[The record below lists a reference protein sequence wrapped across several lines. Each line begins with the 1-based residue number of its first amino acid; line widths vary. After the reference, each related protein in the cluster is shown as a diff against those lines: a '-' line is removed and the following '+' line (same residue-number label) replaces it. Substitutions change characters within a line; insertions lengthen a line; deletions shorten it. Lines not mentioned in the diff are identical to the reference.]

1 MLLDVGYFWINAA
14 RVRHMGN
21 AYRPIKETIIGF
33 TRGLTWRPH
42 PEMSVFLVVEWQ
54 NIQANSIVT
63 VKYFSGEVIIILY

>member
-33 TRGLTWRPH
+33 TRGLMAFAFRDVDWPAVCRH
-42 PEMSVFLVVEWQ
+42 WAGDRKL
-54 NIQANSIVT
+54 
-63 VKYFSGEVIIILY
+63 